1 MENNWLNFF
10 DKKKDDRISNYQKV
24 NKRFSLRSSSEITS
38 VSLRDDKRTNLIRRK
53 RLSSTS
59 TSKHN
64 PVSV

>member
-64 PVSV
+64 TVSV